1 MEKSIDPIPIDLAE
15 SDGER
20 VQDSHPVKASTKKSS
35 KKISNLTNLTKP
47 GSHFKRQRRLTSE
60 VWVNYEF
67 LDEPDENG
75 NLLCKCK
82 KCGTTYNADS
92 KNGTGNLKRHIQNCK
107 RRNYLDFAIVPSTSH
122 SHTSN
127 NKSGQ
132 HGVVDV
138 DPVCDEFMT
147 DFDSFSSEKSTVH
160 LKSDLAMYLEEP
172 LVPRTTNIDILYHWK
187 TNSGRFPILCL
198 MAKDVL
204 AIPISTV
211 ASESAF
217 STGGR
222 VLDCYRSSLKP
233 STVEAVICLKD
244 WTLVK
249 VDNTD
254 TPSPPESASPSP
266 AESAME
272 NNRNSGI

>member
-1 MEKSIDPIPIDLAE
+1 M
-15 SDGER
+15 
-20 VQDSHPVKASTKKSS
+20 
-35 KKISNLTNLTKP
+35 SNLTNLTKL

-67 LDEPDENG
+67 LDEPNEHE

-82 KCGTTYNADS
+82 KYGTTYNSDS
-92 KNGTGNLKRHIQNCK
+92 KNGTGNLKRHVQNCK
-107 RRNYLDFAIVPSTSH
+107 RRNYLDDKFNALYDAYYHNFAVVPSTSH
-122 SHTSN
+122 SHKSN
-127 NKSGQ
+127 NKFGQ
-132 HGVVDV
+132 RGVVDV
-138 DPVCDEFMT
+138 DPFCDAFMT

-187 TNSGRFPILCL
+187 TNSG
-198 MAKDVL
+198 
-204 AIPISTV
+204 
-211 ASESAF
+211 

-233 STVEAVICLKD
+233 SIVEAVICLKD
-244 WTLVK
+244 WTFGEAKMDPQLKDLCGKIMTLK
-249 VDNTD
+249 VDDTD
-254 TPSPPESASPSP
+254 ASSPLESASPSP